1 MMKKKLSKTDE
12 DILRFTEMHG
22 TYKVVGVVWVLAARR
37 LAADGLVTMVSDDAD
52 EWGIGDATLQ
62 HKAEVTA

>member
-1 MMKKKLSKTDE
+1 
-12 DILRFTEMHG
+12 MHG

>member
-1 MMKKKLSKTDE
+1 MARKLSKTDM
-12 DILRFTEMHG
+12 DILRFTEMYG

-37 LAADGLVTMVSDDAD
+37 LVEEGRVEMLLDNAD
-52 EWGIGDATLQ
+52 EWGIGDATLR